1 MREAPLVSILIN
13 NYNYGRYIGE
23 AIDSALAQTYKNRE
37 VVVVDDGSTDN
48 SAEVIASYGDRIRL
62 VAKEN
67 GGQSS
72 AFNAGFQASRG
83 RLICF
88 LDSDDVF
95 EPHKVDRVVEI
106 FSNDSEIGWC
116 FDRARHFDDTTKQWY
131 PWTPNTHDGKLDAR
145 SIVAKGHAPY
155 VFTSTSGL
163 SFRREALGQI
173 LPMPESLRIKSG
185 ISSDNYLKF
194 AAYSICSGWL
204 VSEALTLQRIH
215 RDNAYT
221 RRVSGKARIIGLS
234 DILLGMCLSRE
245 FRILQ
250 HLGTKIFAHGL
261 GKLWATGGLEL
272 EYRQIAGTFL
282 KSLSPQLR
290 AEAILRAIWWGASE
304 RFRRQ
309 SWDC

>member
-1 MREAPLVSILIN
+1 MQESPLVSILIN
-13 NYNYGRYIGE
+13 NYNYGRFLGE
-23 AIDSALAQTYKNRE
+23 AIDSALAQTYKNIE

-48 SAEVIASYGDRIRL
+48 SAQVIAAYGDRIRVL
-62 VAKEN
+62 AKEN

-72 AFNAGFQASRG
+72 AFNSGFEASRG
-83 RLICF
+83 QLICF
-88 LDSDDVF
+88 LDSDDLF
-95 EPHKVDRVVEI
+95 ESHKVARVVEI
-106 FSNDSEIGWC
+106 FSSDSELGWC
-116 FDRARHFDDTTKQWY
+116 FDRARHFDDTTKQWF
-131 PWTPNTHDGKLDAR
+131 PWKANTHEGKIDAR
-145 SIVAKGHAPY
+145 SIVANGHAPY

-163 SFRREALGQI
+163 SFTRETLAHI

-194 AAYSICSGWL
+194 AAYSVSSGWL
-204 VSEALTLQRIH
+204 ASEQLTLQRIH
-215 RDNAYT
+215 GDNAYT
-221 RRVSGKARIIGLS
+221 RRVSGKARIVGLS
-234 DILLGMCLSRE
+234 DILLGICLSRE
-245 FRILQ
+245 FCILQ

-304 RFRRQ
+304 KFRRQ
-309 SWDC
+309 SWDH

>member
-1 MREAPLVSILIN
+1 MHEAPLVSILVN
-13 NYNYGRYIGE
+13 NYNYGRFLGE
-23 AIDSALAQTYKNRE
+23 AIDSALAQTYANIE

-48 SAEVIASYGDRIRL
+48 SADVIAAYGDRIRFI
-62 VAKEN
+62 AKEN

-72 AFNAGFQASRG
+72 AFNAGFLASKG
-83 RLICF
+83 PLICF

-95 EPHKVDRVVEI
+95 KPNKVARVVEI
-106 FSNDSEIGWC
+106 FTSDPEMGWC
-116 FDRARHFDDTTKQWY
+116 FDRAHQFDDTTKEWFS
-131 PWTPNTHDGKLDAR
+131 WSANTQEGKIDAR
-145 SIVAKGHAPY
+145 GIVANGHAPY

-163 SFRREALGQI
+163 SFTRETLSQI

-194 AAYSICSGWL
+194 AAYSISSGWL
-204 VSEALTLQRIH
+204 ASEALTLQRIH

-221 RRVSGKARIIGLS
+221 RRVSGKARIVGLS
-234 DILLGMCLSRE
+234 DILLGMCLSNE

-261 GKLWATGGLEL
+261 GKLWATGGLER
-272 EYRQIAGTFL
+272 EYRQIAGAFL

-290 AEAILRAIWWGASE
+290 AEAILRAVWWGASE
-304 RFRRQ
+304 KFRRQ
-309 SWDC
+309 SWDH

>member
-1 MREAPLVSILIN
+1 MPEAPLVSILIN

-48 SAEVIASYGDRIRL
+48 SIEVIASYGNRIRL

-72 AFNAGFQASRG
+72 AFNAGFRASSG
-83 RLICF
+83 LLICF

-116 FDRARHFDDTTKQWY
+116 FDRARHFDDTTKQWF
-131 PWTPNTHDGKLDAR
+131 PWTPNTQEGKLDAR
-145 SIVAKGHAPY
+145 DIVANGHAPY

-163 SFRREALGQI
+163 SFRREPLGQI
-173 LPMPESLRIKSG
+173 LPMPESLRIKCG

-204 VSEALTLQRIH
+204 ASEALTLQRIH

-221 RRVSGKARIIGLS
+221 RRVSGKARVVGLS
-234 DILLGMCLSRE
+234 DILLGMYLSRE

-250 HLGTKIFAHGL
+250 RLGTKIFAHGL

-282 KSLSPQLR
+282 RSLSPQLR

-304 RFRRQ
+304 RFRRP
-309 SWDC
+309 SLDC

>member
-1 MREAPLVSILIN
+1 MHETPLVSILVN
-13 NYNYGRYIGE
+13 NYNYGRFLGE
-23 AIDSALAQTYKNRE
+23 AIDSALAQTYKNIE

-48 SAEVIASYGDRIRL
+48 SAEVLATYGDRIQL
-62 VAKEN
+62 IAKEN

-72 AFNAGFQASRG
+72 AFNAGFQSSKG
-83 RLICF
+83 QLICF
-88 LDSDDVF
+88 LDSDDIF
-95 EPHKVDRVVEI
+95 EPHKVARVVDI
-106 FSNDSEIGWC
+106 FASDPEIGWC
-116 FDRARHFDDTTKQWY
+116 FDRARHFDDATKEWF
-131 PWTPNTHDGKLDAR
+131 PWTANTHEGKIDAR
-145 SIVAKGHAPY
+145 GIVAGGHAPC

-194 AAYSICSGWL
+194 AAYSVSIGWL
-204 VSEALTLQRIH
+204 ASEPLTLQRIH

-221 RRVSGKARIIGLS
+221 RRVNGKTRIVGLS

-272 EYRQIAGTFL
+272 EYRQIAGSFL

-290 AEAILRAIWWGASE
+290 AEAILRAIWWGAME
-304 RFRRQ
+304 KFRRQ
-309 SWDC
+309 SWDY

>member
-1 MREAPLVSILIN
+1 MHEAPLVSILVN
-13 NYNYGRYIGE
+13 NYNYGRFLSE
-23 AIDSALAQTYKNRE
+23 AIDSALAQTYANIE

-48 SAEVIASYGDRIRL
+48 SAEVLATYGDRIRL

-72 AFNAGFQASRG
+72 AFNAGFQVSRG
-83 RLICF
+83 PLICF
-88 LDSDDVF
+88 LDSDDIF
-95 EPHKVDRVVEI
+95 EPHKVARIVEI
-106 FSNDSEIGWC
+106 FAGDSEIGWC
-116 FDRARHFDDTTKQWY
+116 FDRARHFEDTTKEWF
-131 PWTPNTHDGKLDAR
+131 PWTANVHKGKIDAR
-145 SIVAKGHAPY
+145 GIVANGHAPY

-163 SFRREALGQI
+163 SFRRETLGHI
-173 LPMPESLRIKSG
+173 LPMPETLRIKSG

-194 AAYSICSGWL
+194 AAYSLSSGWL
-204 VSEALTLQRIH
+204 VSEPLTLQRIH
-215 RDNAYT
+215 RSNAYT
-221 RRVSGKARIIGLS
+221 RRVSDKARIVGLS

-272 EYRQIAGTFL
+272 EHREIAGTFL

-290 AEAILRAIWWGASE
+290 IEAILRAMWWGASE
-304 RFRRQ
+304 KFRRQ
-309 SWDC
+309 SWDH